1 MVIDGFVFTQEIAA
15 KKARKEAEGIQYVK
29 SKVDME
35 NPQMVLQMYQ
45 KLLKERV
52 FETPVGLAYMKEL
65 QNYLVQNPALQGA
78 KIEPIVLIKTS
89 EGGMGQEESIEWYA
103 KNLEEI
109 KQKERVANFRKRRAE
124 EKLEQMKKRLWASLL
139 FCLFLFIVA
148 TGMVVITMMDNH
160 PNILNYENK
169 LIQKYET
176 WEKDLEQRELNLK
189 EQQE

>member
-35 NPQMVLQMYQ
+35 NPQMVLQMYH
-45 KLLKERV
+45 KLLKEQV

-65 QNYLVQNPALQGA
+65 QNYLAENPALQGA

-124 EKLEQMKKRLWASLL
+124 EKVEQMKKRLWASLL

-148 TGMVVITMMDNH
+148 AGMVVITMMDNH

-176 WEKDLEQRELNLK
+176 WEKDLEQREQNLK
-189 EQQE
+189 

>member
-89 EGGMGQEESIEWYA
+89 EGGMGQEESID
-103 KNLEEI
+103 
-109 KQKERVANFRKRRAE
+109 RK
-124 EKLEQMKKRLWASLL
+124 S
-139 FCLFLFIVA
+139 
-148 TGMVVITMMDNH
+148 VV
-160 PNILNYENK
+160 
-169 LIQKYET
+169 
-176 WEKDLEQRELNLK
+176 
-189 EQQE
+189 

>member
-1 MVIDGFVFTQEIAA
+1 MIDGFVFTQEIAA